1 MLTLLIK
8 SEALSTF
15 DCVWTNGI
23 FSRRY
28 DSTRQTTTG
37 YRKQYLSWGSFISNV
52 TMSLFFGWM
61 RSTFGCSTQGPL
73 SSRTSKWVSSS
84 GSSAII
90 EYVYSTIDTCIY
102 IYWKHG
108 IFQPRFIFAY
118 CNKRIIFSV
127 YDIWR
132 TFNFLLLSVD
142 LIRWLIEIYS
152 LSL

>member
-61 RSTFGCSTQGPL
+61 RSTLVCNTQGPL

-84 GSSAII
+84 GSSVII

-108 IFQPRFIFAY
+108 I
-118 CNKRIIFSV
+118 S
-127 YDIWR
+127 
-132 TFNFLLLSVD
+132 FLLTVINVLYWACTIFGGLSIFCY
-142 LIRWLIEIYS
+142 LAWIWFGGWLKS
-152 LSL
+152 TR